1 PGPPVI
7 TGVAVS
13 GITASSATIS
23 WSTDQASS
31 SQVEYGATASYG
43 STSTFNATL
52 STTHSVTLAGL
63 SAGSAYDFAVLS
75 QNSSGTLATSANFT
89 FQTLPGPPVISG
101 VAVSGITASS
111 ATISW
116 STDQASSSQVEYGA
130 TASYGST
137 STFNS
142 TLSTTHSVT
151 LTGLSAGSAYD
162 FAVLSQNSSGALA
175 TSANFTFQTLPGS
188 LVISN
193 VAATNI
199 TNSSATITWTTSQPA
214 SSEVEY
220 GPSDWYSAVS
230 TFNANRVTSHS
241 VSLTGLTPNTVY
253 NYAALSQNKS
263 GAVLSENFNFQT
275 LASAP

>member
-1 PGPPVI
+1 M
-7 TGVAVS
+7 
-13 GITASSATIS
+13 
-23 WSTDQASS
+23 
-31 SQVEYGATASYG
+31 
-43 STSTFNATL
+43 
-52 STTHSVTLAGL
+52 
-63 SAGSAYDFAVLS
+63 
-75 QNSSGTLATSANFT
+75 
-89 FQTLPGPPVISG
+89 
-101 VAVSGITASS
+101 
-111 ATISW
+111 
-116 STDQASSSQVEYGA
+116 
-130 TASYGST
+130 
-137 STFNS
+137 
-142 TLSTTHSVT
+142 
-151 LTGLSAGSAYD
+151 
-162 FAVLSQNSSGALA
+162 SQNSSGALA